1 MNTKLNSTGS
11 FWLDDEGNYWS
22 YNTQLT
28 VNYNDYRIINTTF
41 YSMTTRKHQA
51 QIEKRYK
58 DILCNCGHYG
68 FIRPVEDLTTALRHV
83 KERLTEF
90 EQTRNSK
97 FKQLRIDDCKNYI
110 KQLETVLNTQSME
123 VV

>member
-1 MNTKLNSTGS
+1 MYKLNSTGS
-11 FWLDDEGNYWS
+11 FWLDDEGNHWS

-28 VNYNDYRIINTTF
+28 VDYNGYRIVNTTF

-51 QIEKRYK
+51 QIIERYN
-58 DILCNCGHYG
+58 DISCDCNHYG
-68 FIRPVEDLTTALRHV
+68 YIRPVEDLTTALRHA
-83 KERLTEF
+83 KERLTELK
-90 EQTRNSK
+90 QARKSK
-97 FKQLRIDDCKNYI
+97 FKQLRIDDCQYYI